1 MRKKKL
7 IKKSNKQNKR
17 LIFDKTKEKENIT
30 NKIPYKRRD
39 PYIDCI
45 RILGM
50 YAIIIHHCLLHGK
63 ILQKYGRYKQL
74 SLMNTFCH
82 WHVSSFALVSGIVG
96 YKTSKYSNLLFIW
109 LCTLFYSITI
119 YYALKKYKPFFIG
132 VRKVYDQCYPI
143 IFYKYW
149 YVTSYFGMYFFF
161 PCN

>member
-1 MRKKKL
+1 MIINFSALLLFCIHLFQLKSKKLKNINEKKKL
-7 IKKSNKQNKR
+7 IKKSNKQKKR

-96 YKTSKYSNLLFIW
+96 YKTRNILIYYLFGYVHYFIQLLFIM
-109 LCTLFYSITI
+109 L
-119 YYALKKYKPFFIG
+119 
-132 VRKVYDQCYPI
+132 
-143 IFYKYW
+143 
-149 YVTSYFGMYFFF
+149 
-161 PCN
+161 